1 MDSVI
6 LKMES
11 ATTPKAA
18 TPMKTSSSAFARADF
33 ATHPCV
39 FRDSA
44 DESIASLPSSVNPTV
59 NRALKEI
66 VCSHMETN
74 FISFQENI

>member
-11 ATTPKAA
+11 ATTPEAA
-18 TPMKTSSSAFARADF
+18 TPMKTSSSEFARADF
-33 ATHPCV
+33 ATHPRIC
-39 FRDSA
+39 RDSA
-44 DESIASLPSSVNPTV
+44 DKSIASLPCSVNPTV

-74 FISFQENI
+74 FVTFSETI